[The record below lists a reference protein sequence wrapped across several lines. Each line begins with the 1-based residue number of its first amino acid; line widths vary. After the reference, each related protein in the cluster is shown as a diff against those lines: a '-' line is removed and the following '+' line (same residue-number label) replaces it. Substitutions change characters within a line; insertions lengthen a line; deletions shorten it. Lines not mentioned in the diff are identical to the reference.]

1 MFIII
6 SLLSTLFCTDD
17 FLLFNGETNLL
28 ANLDGE
34 NDLRSFAAVDTFLGG
49 EIDFFTEAVLG
60 GDVNFFFPVT
70 VLGGE
75 IDFFF
80 TEAIPDLVGDTQI
93 VGFLIFNGEASL
105 VANLDG
111 ENDLRSFA
119 DVDTFLGGDIAFFF
133 ALAVLGLVGDTESGG
148 LRIFT

>member
-28 ANLDGE
+28 ANRDGE
-34 NDLRSFAAVDTFLGG
+34 KVLRSFAAVDTFLR
-49 EIDFFTEAVLG
+49 ANL
-60 GDVNFFFPVT
+60 VT
-70 VLGGE
+70 
-75 IDFFF
+75 
-80 TEAIPDLVGDTQI
+80 
-93 VGFLIFNGEASL
+93 
-105 VANLDG
+105 NLDG
-111 ENDLRSFA
+111 KNDLPSFA
-119 DVDTFLGGDIAFFF
+119 DVEMFLDDDIAFLF

>member
-6 SLLSTLFCTDD
+6 LLLSTLFCTDG

-28 ANLDGE
+28 ANRDGE
-34 NDLRSFAAVDTFLGG
+34 KDLRNFAAVDTFLGV
-49 EIDFFTEAVLG
+49 EIDFFTEVVLG
-60 GDVNFFFPVT
+60 GDINFFFSVT

-75 IDFFF
+75 IDLFFMVA
-80 TEAIPDLVGDTQI
+80 TPDLVGDTQI
-93 VGFLIFNGEASL
+93 GGFLGFNGEANL

-119 DVDTFLGGDIAFFF
+119 DVETFLGGVIAFFF